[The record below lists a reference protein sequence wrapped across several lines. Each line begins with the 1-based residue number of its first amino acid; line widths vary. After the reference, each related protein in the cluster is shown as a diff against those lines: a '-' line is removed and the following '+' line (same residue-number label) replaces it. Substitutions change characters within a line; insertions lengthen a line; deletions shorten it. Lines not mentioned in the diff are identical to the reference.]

1 MLCNRSKYQ
10 TPPPPKSA
18 MMARTIGKAV
28 RAAREARGL
37 TLRHV
42 AKAVGM
48 SAPQLSSLESG
59 KPGNPGWATVS
70 RLAKALGMSLDEV
83 AGLIQSKPL
92 SPSLPRAVQKAIEQ
106 ARKEVHK
113 AAMILDELTDKL
125 G

>member
-1 MLCNRSKYQ
+1 
-10 TPPPPKSA
+10 

-59 KPGNPGWATVS
+59 KPGNPGWATVV
-70 RLAKALGMSLDEV
+70 RLARALGMSLDEA
-83 AGLIQSKPL
+83 AGLMPAKPL
-92 SPSLPRAVQKAIEQ
+92 PPSLPRSIHLAIERS
-106 ARKEVHK
+106 RKEVRK
-113 AAMILDELTDKL
+113 AAATLDALSDKL
-125 G
+125 NPEQ